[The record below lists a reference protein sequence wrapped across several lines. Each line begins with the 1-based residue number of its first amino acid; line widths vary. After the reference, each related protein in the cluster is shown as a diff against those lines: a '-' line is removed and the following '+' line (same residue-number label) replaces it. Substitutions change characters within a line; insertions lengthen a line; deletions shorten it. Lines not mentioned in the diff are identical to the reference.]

1 MKINLKNMLLFCILA
16 ICIFPSFHDTAY
28 SWDLDEEIET
38 ANIFLEKTYDRKGY
52 FTKTCDFG
60 DVIKRYIMDGHKAF
74 YEYPIILYGSPEAAT
89 DSYFEGKAS
98 SSPAGKY
105 SNLNKEYRT
114 LGFTC
119 EGCPFPNPFFPNDY
133 YGNKINNDDSVLVE
147 KPVGKINI

>member
-1 MKINLKNMLLFCILA
+1 MKRILMILLS
-16 ICIFPSFHDTAY
+16 ICIMGTGVFVSPIIPAY
-28 SWDLDEEIET
+28 GWDLDEEIER
-38 ANIFLEKTYDRKGY
+38 ANIFLEKTYGRKNY
-52 FTKTCDFG
+52 FTETNGFG
-60 DVIKRYIMDGHKAF
+60 NVIKGYIMDGHKAF